1 MNTYKTAD
9 LSGAEWI
16 STGGACCTPM
26 IRKTLSFPKVTS
38 AKITIAGLGI
48 FEIFI
53 NGKKVSDDLFLPLS
67 TDFHERPEKLYRGVP
82 YDEKMRH
89 RLYCPVYDI
98 TSYLKDEKIRLL
110 FLWGRAGMRCPMNVM
125 STATSSSAM

>member
-48 FEIFI
+48 FEILSM
-53 NGKKVSDDLFLPLS
+53 GK
-67 TDFHERPEKLYRGVP
+67 R
-82 YDEKMRH
+82 
-89 RLYCPVYDI
+89 
-98 TSYLKDEKIRLL
+98 
-110 FLWGRAGMRCPMNVM
+110 
-125 STATSSSAM
+125 

>member
-48 FEIFI
+48 FEIFFM
-53 NGKKVSDDLFLPLS
+53 KDRRSFTAEFP
-67 TDFHERPEKLYRGVP
+67 T
-82 YDEKMRH
+82 MR
-89 RLYCPVYDI
+89 RCATACI
-98 TSYLKDEKIRLL
+98 ARFMTLL
-110 FLWGRAGMRCPMNVM
+110 LI
-125 STATSSSAM
+125 

>member
-89 RLYCPVYDI
+89 RLYCPG
-98 TSYLKDEKIRLL
+98 L
-110 FLWGRAGMRCPMNVM
+110 
-125 STATSSSAM
+125 

>member
-26 IRKTLSFPKVTS
+26 IRKTLSFPKVS
-38 AKITIAGLGI
+38 LCEDTIAVLA

-53 NGKKVSDDLFLPLS
+53 NGKKVSDDLFLPLKYGFS
-67 TDFHERPEKLYRGVP
+67 
-82 YDEKMRH
+82 
-89 RLYCPVYDI
+89 
-98 TSYLKDEKIRLL
+98 
-110 FLWGRAGMRCPMNVM
+110 
-125 STATSSSAM
+125 